1 MKNIVLFLVAF
12 IPILCSAQKFYL
24 QTGAGYQFASS
35 NSKEGYALE
44 LSSGIKI
51 NSFLRLGIGV
61 SYLKEDQA
69 FTSGYVPVYADLK
82 LIGKGKIKPY
92 VFLQPGY
99 GIYKSPAIYFTD
111 YNGNLI
117 GEGHTKGGFSSNQGI
132 GLIYKFI
139 FLQAGYRI
147 QNFSL
152 KTPMNITDSYI
163 QNSFGITAGLAIP
176 WKHIP
181 Y

>member
-1 MKNIVLFLVAF
+1 MKNIVLFLVVF
-12 IPILCSAQKFYL
+12 IPVFCSAQKFYL
-24 QTGAGYQFASS
+24 QMGAGYQFASS
-35 NSKEGYALE
+35 ISKDGYALE

-51 NSFLRLGIGV
+51 NPFFRLGVGV

-69 FTSGYVPVYADLK
+69 FTSGYIPVYADLK

-92 VFLQPGY
+92 VFLQPGD

-117 GEGHTKGGFSSNQGI
+117 GEGHTKGGFTTNQGI

-139 FLQAGYRI
+139 FFQGAYRI

-152 KTPMNITDSYI
+152 KTPEKITDSYN
-163 QNSFGITAGLAIP
+163 QNTFGITVGLAIP
-176 WKHIP
+176 W
-181 Y
+181 

>member
-1 MKNIVLFLVAF
+1 MKNILLILAAFVPVL
-12 IPILCSAQKFYL
+12 CNAQNFYL
-24 QTGAGYQFASS
+24 QAGSGYQFASS
-35 NSKEGYALE
+35 NSKNGYALE

-51 NSFLRLGIGV
+51 NPFLRLGIGV

-69 FTSGYVPVYADLK
+69 FTSGYIPVYADLK

-99 GIYKSPAIYFTD
+99 GVYKSPTIYFTD
-111 YNGNLI
+111 FNGDLI
-117 GEGHTKGGFSSNQGI
+117 GTGHTMGGFSSNQGI
-132 GLIYKFI
+132 GLIYKFV

-152 KTPMNITDSYI
+152 KTPENITDSYS
-163 QNSFGITAGLAIP
+163 QNTFGITAGLALP
-176 WKHIP
+176 W
-181 Y
+181 